1 MIVEGKVTTDKKAIK
16 EWIEERKGWPAV
28 QIKTNGN
35 RKENI
40 LWVGFPEASTH
51 KNLQKITWEE
61 FFEKFDQEQ
70 LTFLYQDAS
79 LNGEQSQFFY
89 FL

>member
-16 EWIEERKGWPAV
+16 EWVEERKGWPAV
-28 QIKTNGN
+28 QIRANENG
-35 RKENI
+35 KEKI
-40 LWVGFPEASTH
+40 LWVGFPGANTQ
-51 KNLQKITWEE
+51 KNLKEITWEE

-79 LNGEQSQFFY
+79 LNGEPSQFFY

>member
-16 EWIEERKGWPAV
+16 QWIEERQGWPAV
-28 QIKTNGN
+28 EIRTNESGT
-35 RKENI
+35 ENM
-40 LWVGFPEASTH
+40 LWVGFPEAITH
-51 KNLQKITWEE
+51 RNLQQISWEE

-70 LTFLYQDAS
+70 LTFLYQDVS